1 MRLTQASMIALL
13 TVLFISNSAA
23 AQGRWEAFNNA
34 NTGFKGAVVC
44 PVDDKEQANY
54 FCYMVGCQNQK
65 PLAHR
70 VFFHG
75 GVLPK
80 SIQARVLVDG
90 RDAGHMTFSHTG
102 QTDYEDYHAPYDL
115 AAHGA
120 LIAALKSG
128 TRAELVLMDGT
139 SGEVVN
145 RTAMSLRGSSKAL
158 DSAVRQCSLPPPPPV
173 QEPLALAKA
182 RVEKDCQTLDGT
194 VTVEDGAV
202 IKEDFDHDGLVD
214 EVIDYA
220 QITCDK
226 AASLF
231 CGSAGCPMEFYR
243 QQQDGGFVRI
253 GGGHMYG
260 YQVTVKPVITLN
272 LHGSACGKIGAAGCR
287 KSFTVENND
296 LVPLE

>member
-1 MRLTQASMIALL
+1 MHFSTAIIFALMAFWL
-13 TVLFISNSAA
+13 GSTSAA
-23 AQGRWEAFNNA
+23 AQGRWQAFDNA
-34 NTGFKGAVVC
+34 KTGFKGAVVC
-44 PVDDKEQANY
+44 PIDDKELANY

-75 GVLPK
+75 GVLPQ
-80 SIQARVLVDG
+80 SLQARVLVDG
-90 RDAGHMTFSHTG
+90 KEAGRMTFTHTG

-115 AAHGA
+115 AAHGS
-120 LIAALKSG
+120 LIGALKSG
-128 TRAELVLMDGT
+128 TRAELVLKDGT

-158 DSAVRQCSLPPPPPV
+158 DSAARQCALPPPPGV
-173 QEPLALAKA
+173 KEPLALARAK
-182 RVEKDCQTLDGT
+182 VERDCGNLGGV
-194 VTVEDGAV
+194 VTVQDGAV
-202 IKEDFDHDGLVD
+202 IKEDFDRDGLVD
-214 EVIDYA
+214 EVIDYS

-243 QQQDGGFVRI
+243 QQQGGGFVRI

-272 LHGSACGKIGAAGCR
+272 LHGSACGKIGAAGCS

-296 LVPLE
+296 LVPLK

>member
-1 MRLTQASMIALL
+1 MHLVKALMMALL
-13 TVLFISNSAA
+13 ALCCVSTSAV
-23 AQGRWEAFNNA
+23 AQGRWEAFDNA

-65 PLAHR
+65 TLAHR
-70 VFFHG
+70 IFFHG
-75 GVLPK
+75 EVLPETL
-80 SIQARVLVDG
+80 QARVLVDG
-90 RDAGHMTFSHTG
+90 NEAGRMTFTHTG

-115 AAHGA
+115 AAHGS
-120 LIAALKSG
+120 LIGALKSG

-158 DSAVRQCSLPPPPPV
+158 DSAARQCALPPPPPV

-182 RVEKDCQTLDGT
+182 KVEKDCRTFGGS
-194 VTVEDGAV
+194 VTVQDGAV
-202 IKEDFDHDGLVD
+202 IKEDFDRDGLLD
-214 EVIDYA
+214 QVIDYA

-243 QQQDGGFVRI
+243 QQQGGGFVRI

-272 LHGSACGKIGAAGCR
+272 LHGSACGKIGAAGCS

-296 LVPLE
+296 LVPLK

>member
-1 MRLTQASMIALL
+1 MHLVKALMMAFL
-13 TVLFISNSAA
+13 ALCCVSTSAV
-23 AQGRWEAFNNA
+23 AQGRWEAFDNA

-70 VFFHG
+70 IFFHG
-75 GVLPK
+75 GVLPETL
-80 SIQARVLVDG
+80 QARVLVDENEAG
-90 RDAGHMTFSHTG
+90 RMTFTHTG

-115 AAHGA
+115 AAHGS
-120 LIAALKSG
+120 LIGALKSG

-158 DSAVRQCSLPPPPPV
+158 DSAARQCALPPPPPV

-182 RVEKDCQTLDGT
+182 KVEKDCRTFGGS
-194 VTVEDGAV
+194 VTVQDGAV
-202 IKEDFDHDGLVD
+202 IKEDIDRDGLLD
-214 EVIDYA
+214 QVIDYA

-243 QQQDGGFVRI
+243 QQQRGGFVRI

-272 LHGSACGKIGAAGCR
+272 LHGSACGKIGAAGCS
-287 KSFTVENND
+287 KSFTVENNV
-296 LVPLE
+296 LVPLK